1 MKCAISFLLL
11 FAALPAPSLGDGP
24 HPIEKVIGLLQGLI
38 AKVEAEARAETLSY
52 EKFQYWCKN
61 SEKTLNAAIAGEK
74 EQIDSL
80 ESKIEGKTKE
90 AASLEEQIAALEEQ
104 IAQQQGAQKK
114 ADDDRREA
122 AALYEDTSADLKATI
137 AAVDEAIKVLQEA
150 KGEVTAALLQRN
162 SVRKA
167 LELAQTLAGDEQR
180 AELVTLLRQGAAAG
194 PAAAP
199 VSRPDLEARGDYKGH
214 IQKYKFKSGNV
225 IELLKQLK
233 AKFEGDE
240 LDTNKAETNAQ
251 NGHALAG
258 DALKNAMDAAKAS
271 KETKTNTLADV
282 KSELDEAKANLKD
295 QRQLLEDD
303 SATLEETQ
311 KSCNMKATEW
321 AERSDMR
328 AKELEAMHM
337 AIKIL
342 AKVGGVRTEP
352 PSNPVPPPSPLE
364 AEEEPV
370 SLLQVADP
378 KMKAVNLLRA
388 KARVLHSK
396 ALERLAQEVA
406 AHLTGPFDEV
416 NNMIQKMIFRLMA
429 EQKDE
434 DDHKHW
440 CDLELEKT
448 NSSKINKEDKIADL
462 TAKIDDAKATV
473 EQLIQEIREAED
485 MIAAIIA
492 HVNEATDIR
501 KIGKEENA
509 VALKD
514 SQDAQTAIANA
525 VSVLQTFYKNSG
537 EVPKEPWEF
546 LQRGVELPENPA
558 TWDSAY
564 TGVADPNEQPGGIV
578 SVLKEISS
586 DFARMEADTR
596 AQEETDQKEFEDEMK
611 DCAIEKAK
619 RTKES
624 EMKSQEKKRLN
635 DKIDEMS
642 KRRKHVSDELE
653 AVVQYLKDLRPACV
667 EGDSTYEDRKAARSA
682 EIGALKDAQGIL
694 EDAFKGEGKTGASAG
709 APSAAQLTGA
719 VAPAAAFLSP

>member
-1 MKCAISFLLL
+1 
-11 FAALPAPSLGDGP
+11 
-24 HPIEKVIGLLQGLI
+24 
-38 AKVEAEARAETLSY
+38 
-52 EKFQYWCKN
+52 
-61 SEKTLNAAIAGEK
+61 
-74 EQIDSL
+74 
-80 ESKIEGKTKE
+80 
-90 AASLEEQIAALEEQ
+90 
-104 IAQQQGAQKK
+104 
-114 ADDDRREA
+114 
-122 AALYEDTSADLKATI
+122 
-137 AAVDEAIKVLQEA
+137 
-150 KGEVTAALLQRN
+150 
-162 SVRKA
+162 
-167 LELAQTLAGDEQR
+167 
-180 AELVTLLRQGAAAG
+180 
-194 PAAAP
+194 
-199 VSRPDLEARGDYKGH
+199 
-214 IQKYKFKSGNV
+214 
-225 IELLKQLK
+225 
-233 AKFEGDE
+233 
-240 LDTNKAETNAQ
+240 
-251 NGHALAG
+251 
-258 DALKNAMDAAKAS
+258 LKNAMDAAKAS

-282 KSELDEAKANLKD
+282 KTELDEAKANLKD

-342 AKVGGVRTEP
+342 AKVGDVRTEP

-364 AEEEPV
+364 APEAADEPV
-370 SLLQVADP
+370 SLLQVTDP

-388 KARVLHSK
+388 KARIMHSK

-492 HVNEATDIR
+492 HVNEATEIR

-509 VALKD
+509 IALKD
-514 SQDAQTAIANA
+514 SQDAQTAVANA
-525 VSVLQTFYKNSG
+525 VSVLETFYKNSG

-546 LQRGVELPENPA
+546 LQRGVELPETPA

-564 TGVADPNEQPGGIV
+564 TGVADPNEQPSGIV
-578 SVLKEISS
+578 AVLKEISS

-642 KRRKHVSDELE
+642 KQRKHVSDELE

-694 EDAFKGEGKTGASAG
+694 EDAFKGERKAA
-709 APSAAQLTGA
+709 APAA
-719 VAPAAAFLSP
+719 APAAAFLSP